1 MHCYKV
7 TFNTLLPLYIYM
19 QSVSSAEN
27 MSTAR
32 ISNDVK
38 AKLIKIGAKL
48 SLKDGKS
55 RSIED
60 IIKILIKHYE
70 KDEKEQ

>member
-1 MHCYKV
+1 
-7 TFNTLLPLYIYM
+7 M